1 MQNYQVHLT
10 SPVSTSYRC
19 QKAAD
24 SLDIDPERKST
35 HDFSVEAELDESYN
49 VGIIV
54 GSSGSGKTTLAREI
68 WGQDAFVNLLKLDTP
83 VLEQFPEDM
92 NYDDCVALLTGVGLT
107 SVPCWIRPAV
117 TLSNG
122 QRARAEIALHMAR
135 DADPIVIDEWTS
147 VVDRTVAKVMSHAVQ
162 KFVRKTGKRV
172 VLCSCHYD
180 VIEWLN
186 PDWIIDCNT
195 ETYTDRRL
203 LRREF
208 QRSEQLDFEIAPIG
222 RNTWK
227 NFSRYHYLSENLPG
241 GHIETFGVFHDGNQI
256 GFQCFANYVPWKMK
270 DRHTPKKMH
279 SNRTVVHPDYVG
291 FGLGIRIINI
301 TSALMTANGFDVW
314 AKYTSAPVARSIAR
328 YPKLWALREV
338 RRQIAELVPGKNMKR
353 EGKFRQKVKVYS
365 YQWVGGDDMDMAA
378 GLP

>member
-172 VLCSCHYD
+172 VLC
-180 VIEWLN
+180 
-186 PDWIIDCNT
+186 
-195 ETYTDRRL
+195 
-203 LRREF
+203 
-208 QRSEQLDFEIAPIG
+208 
-222 RNTWK
+222 
-227 NFSRYHYLSENLPG
+227 
-241 GHIETFGVFHDGNQI
+241 
-256 GFQCFANYVPWKMK
+256 
-270 DRHTPKKMH
+270 
-279 SNRTVVHPDYVG
+279 
-291 FGLGIRIINI
+291 
-301 TSALMTANGFDVW
+301 
-314 AKYTSAPVARSIAR
+314 
-328 YPKLWALREV
+328 
-338 RRQIAELVPGKNMKR
+338 
-353 EGKFRQKVKVYS
+353 
-365 YQWVGGDDMDMAA
+365 
-378 GLP
+378 